1 MEIAIVLMVLLI
13 AIAVIAL
20 KLSDNT
26 VSFPFSKKQQLF
38 SSAERQFLQL
48 IEAAVGNEFRV
59 LCRVRLIDLVSLKNN
74 TNKKIANGALLRAE
88 GKQIDFVLCDRKDLS
103 PVLAIDLVYGKVKD
117 SQKIHRDYFVT
128 SSLDAASIPHA
139 RIQVK
144 AGYTLQQMRECIE
157 TKLIPLR
164 RQQGRLP
171 YELSNTNNTVA
182 TKKKRL
188 TRPLSPD
195 RSVMLT

>member
-13 AIAVIAL
+13 TIAVVAL

-38 SSAERQFLQL
+38 SAAERQFLQL
-48 IEAAVGNEFRV
+48 IEAAIGDEFRV
-59 LCRVRLIDLVSLKNN
+59 LCRVRLVDLVSLKTN
-74 TNKKIANGALLRAE
+74 TNKKIANSALLRAE
-88 GKQIDFVLCDRKDLS
+88 GKKVDFVLCDRKDLC
-103 PVLAIDLVYGKVKD
+103 PVLAIDLVYGQGKESHKV
-117 SQKIHRDYFVT
+117 QRDFFVT

-164 RQQGRLP
+164 RQQGKLP
-171 YELSNTNNTVA
+171 LDLAIQNKALA

-188 TRPLSPD
+188 TRPLSPN
-195 RSVMLT
+195 RSAMLT